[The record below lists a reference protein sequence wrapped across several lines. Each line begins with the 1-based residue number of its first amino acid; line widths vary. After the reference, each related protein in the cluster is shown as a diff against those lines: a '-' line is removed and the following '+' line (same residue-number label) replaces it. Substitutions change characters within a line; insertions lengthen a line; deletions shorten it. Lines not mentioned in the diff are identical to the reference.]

1 MIPPDIMEYTIST
14 SKDVNIETTL
24 KVLASPNEKVE
35 SIPGGEQ
42 HSDSVVR
49 YVLDCV
55 IYQFS
60 FLSMYEVDADKT

>member
-49 YVLDCV
+49 YVSDVRL
-55 IYQFS
+55 Y
-60 FLSMYEVDADKT
+60 Y